1 MDILTKSNKPVM
13 FSTSWCSDCQRAKY
27 IMDEYGID
35 YINIDVDEDQ
45 AGLAFVKDLNNGRR
59 VVPTIVFPDRT
70 ILVEPTSQML
80 AEKLGIEL

>member
-1 MDILTKSNKPVM
+1 MDILTKNSKPVM

-35 YINIDVDEDQ
+35 YINIDVDQDQ
-45 AGLAFVKDLNNGRR
+45 AGLAFVKDLNNGKRA
-59 VVPTIVFPDRT
+59 VPTIVFPDRT
-70 ILVEPTSQML
+70 ILVEPTNQML